1 MDQIKPVQPVVENNP
16 NSSLPNF
23 SSTCYIP
30 LYSSL
35 TSALPQSTQDDWS
48 KHTQFW
54 NSICLCTSKR
64 ELVGLWVS
72 LVNSSPFL
80 TAVLKRDPTS
90 IIHGA
95 GWGLCFA
102 WLGVINISAPV
113 GVNILWSSCS
123 LKALHT
129 PAVFSVIYR
138 CVTIESISASAIT
151 TRPEQLGQRWGV
163 SFTLPHSHWH
173 IQYVRAH
180 KHTHTHAAMC
190 LTHNSAISSPRGLL
204 CVWR

>member
-113 GVNILWSSCS
+113 GVNIPWSSCS
-123 LKALHT
+123 LKAFHT
-129 PAVFSVIYR
+129 PVAGSIIYR
-138 CVTIESISASAIT
+138 CVTKESISDPAIV
-151 TRPEQLGQRWGV
+151 TRAARTEGRWEERSRSLLFCTLSLPLTDIRAYIQCYVLGPLFCYHSPGV
-163 SFTLPHSHWH
+163 SSDF
-173 IQYVRAH
+173 
-180 KHTHTHAAMC
+180 
-190 LTHNSAISSPRGLL
+190 
-204 CVWR
+204 VWG